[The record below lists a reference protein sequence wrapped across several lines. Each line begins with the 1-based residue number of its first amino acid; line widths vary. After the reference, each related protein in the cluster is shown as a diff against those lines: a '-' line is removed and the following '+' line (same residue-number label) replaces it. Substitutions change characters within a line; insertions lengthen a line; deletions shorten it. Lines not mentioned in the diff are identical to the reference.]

1 MENKKGYTDAPS
13 SKDLLKRGDYVQ
25 ALKKIVTT
33 CDTPMT
39 ISITGEW
46 GSGKTSFVHQ
56 LKGQLDKEKIE
67 FVEFNTWEISQF
79 EPNDNLKLSLL
90 KSYVSEI
97 APDKK
102 TAKLLKRVIRA
113 GANVFLS
120 TALNKFPKLDFS
132 NLDLEK
138 LMKGE
143 SIHGESSI
151 VQDVKELKKSIE
163 AQISSKKKRYVIF
176 IDDLDR
182 INPENAIEILEFL
195 KLFLSMKNCVYLVAV
210 DEKVIEEGL
219 KAKYKNLD
227 SAFSNSRNYFE
238 KLIQLPFYLPNTLSN
253 DEQIREYIGNLGEF
267 NNVRGIDLN
276 LVSKIVNSSV
286 GGNPRRIKRIM
297 NAYWLLRTMMDGK
310 EANKKVKPE
319 LLFYIVC
326 FQTHYNGQYSKFEAS
341 INQDVTIK
349 KSITS
354 LKNNE
359 DNAEFLDFILILE
372 KDFSK
377 EISEEAIKSIMSFSQ
392 VNRTEIGNAGN
403 LTEAM
408 RELIPILFDSDEKK
422 TRQELWNELKK
433 EFPTL
438 NEKPGAF
445 NGLLHRVNEGKGKA
459 ISNGEGKVLV
469 RDRSEKEP
477 TYHFVDPTTR

>member
-138 LMKGE
+138 LLKGE

-163 AQISSKKKRYVIF
+163 AQISS
-176 IDDLDR
+176 
-182 INPENAIEILEFL
+182 
-195 KLFLSMKNCVYLVAV
+195 
-210 DEKVIEEGL
+210 
-219 KAKYKNLD
+219 
-227 SAFSNSRNYFE
+227 
-238 KLIQLPFYLPNTLSN
+238 
-253 DEQIREYIGNLGEF
+253 
-267 NNVRGIDLN
+267 
-276 LVSKIVNSSV
+276 
-286 GGNPRRIKRIM
+286 
-297 NAYWLLRTMMDGK
+297 
-310 EANKKVKPE
+310 
-319 LLFYIVC
+319 
-326 FQTHYNGQYSKFEAS
+326 
-341 INQDVTIK
+341 
-349 KSITS
+349 
-354 LKNNE
+354 
-359 DNAEFLDFILILE
+359 
-372 KDFSK
+372 
-377 EISEEAIKSIMSFSQ
+377 
-392 VNRTEIGNAGN
+392 
-403 LTEAM
+403 
-408 RELIPILFDSDEKK
+408 
-422 TRQELWNELKK
+422 
-433 EFPTL
+433 
-438 NEKPGAF
+438 
-445 NGLLHRVNEGKGKA
+445 
-459 ISNGEGKVLV
+459 
-469 RDRSEKEP
+469 
-477 TYHFVDPTTR
+477 

>member
-1 MENKKGYTDAPS
+1 M
-13 SKDLLKRGDYVQ
+13 
-25 ALKKIVTT
+25 
-33 CDTPMT
+33 
-39 ISITGEW
+39 
-46 GSGKTSFVHQ
+46 
-56 LKGQLDKEKIE
+56 
-67 FVEFNTWEISQF
+67 
-79 EPNDNLKLSLL
+79 
-90 KSYVSEI
+90 
-97 APDKK
+97 
-102 TAKLLKRVIRA
+102 
-113 GANVFLS
+113 
-120 TALNKFPKLDFS
+120 
-132 NLDLEK
+132 
-138 LMKGE
+138 
-143 SIHGESSI
+143 
-151 VQDVKELKKSIE
+151 
-163 AQISSKKKRYVIF
+163 
-176 IDDLDR
+176 
-182 INPENAIEILEFL
+182 
-195 KLFLSMKNCVYLVAV
+195 YLVAV

-219 KAKYKNLD
+219 EAKYKNLD
-227 SAFSNSRNYFE
+227 SAFSDSRNYFE

-276 LVSKIVNSSV
+276 LVSKIVNFSV

-297 NAYWLLRTMMDGK
+297 NAYWLLRTIMDGK

-359 DNAEFLDFILILE
+359 DNAEFLDFISILE

-377 EISEEAIKSIMSFSQ
+377 ELSEESFKSIMSFSQ
-392 VNRTEIGNAGN
+392 VNPTEIGNAGN

-422 TRQELWNELKK
+422 TRQELMSELTE

-438 NEKPGAF
+438 KDKPGAF
-445 NGLLHRVNEGKGKA
+445 NGLLRRVDKGEGKA

>member
-1 MENKKGYTDAPS
+1 M
-13 SKDLLKRGDYVQ
+13 
-25 ALKKIVTT
+25 
-33 CDTPMT
+33 
-39 ISITGEW
+39 
-46 GSGKTSFVHQ
+46 
-56 LKGQLDKEKIE
+56 DKEKIE

-102 TAKLLKRVIRA
+102 TAKLLKRVVSK
-113 GANVFLS
+113 GANVFL
-120 TALNKFPKLDFS
+120 NKIT
-132 NLDLEK
+132 NLDLDK
-138 LMKGE
+138 LFELVKDE
-143 SIHGESSI
+143 NTHDESSI

-163 AQISSKKKRYVIF
+163 DQISSKNKRYVIF

-195 KLFLSMKNCVYLVAV
+195 KLFLSMEHCVYLVAV

-219 KAKYKNLD
+219 KSKYKNLD
-227 SAFSNSRNYFE
+227 PTFSNSRNYFE

-253 DEQIREYIGNLGEF
+253 DEQISEYIGNLGEF
-267 NNVRGIDLN
+267 NSVRGIDLN
-276 LVSKIVNSSV
+276 LVSKIVNFSV

-297 NAYWLLRTMMDGK
+297 NAYWLLRTIMDGK
-310 EANKKVKPE
+310 EVNKKVKPE

-326 FQTHYNGQYSKFEAS
+326 FQTHYNSQYSEFEAS
-341 INQDVTIK
+341 INKNATIK
-349 KSITS
+349 ETITG
-354 LKNNE
+354 LKEDNG
-359 DNAEFLDFILILE
+359 DNAEFLDFISILE

-377 EISEEAIKSIMSFSQ
+377 GLSVEVLKSIMSFSQ

-403 LTEAM
+403 LTEDM
-408 RELIPILFDSDEKK
+408 RELIPILFDSTEKM
-422 TRQELWNELKK
+422 TRQELWSELKE

-438 NEKPGAF
+438 KEKPGAF
-445 NGLLHRVNEGKGKA
+445 NGLLHRVDKGKGKA
-459 ISNGEGKVLV
+459 ILNGEGKVLV